1 MWAHTKCNIL
11 IIGELELIIIF
22 AAYPSCRRSNSY
34 IINMKKLLL
43 LVCIAWAGQCV
54 SVVSAQ
60 SSSKSIYKKGWI
72 DFNKNG
78 VKDIFED
85 PSQPVEKRVKDLLS
99 QMTVEE
105 KSCQLATLYGF
116 GRVLKDSLPT
126 PAWKEAIWKDGIANI
141 DEQLNGVGRGAKR
154 APHLIVPF
162 SNHVK
167 AINETQ
173 RWFIEETRLGIPVD
187 FSNEGIH
194 GLNHTKATPLPAPIA
209 IGSTWNAEL
218 VREAGEIVGKEARV
232 LGYTNVYAPILDV
245 VRDPRWGRTLECYGE
260 DPYLI
265 GELGVQ
271 MVDGIQSQGV
281 AATLKHFA
289 VYSSPK
295 GGRDGNCRTDPH
307 VTPRELHEIYLY
319 PFKHVIQQSHPMGV
333 MSSYNDWNGEPV
345 TSSYYFLTKLLR
357 EEYGF
362 DGYVVSDSQAV
373 EFVHTKHQVAEDY
386 DEAVRQ
392 VLEAGLNVRTHFTPP
407 ADFILPIRRLLAE
420 NKISMATIDKRVSE
434 VLAVKFRLGL
444 FDAPYRDNPKEADEV
459 AGADKH
465 SDFVKE
471 MQRQSLVLLKND
483 GQLLPLNKKEIKK
496 VLVTGPLADEDN
508 FMISRYGPNGLSTI
522 TVLQGIKDYLKG
534 DVEVVYS
541 KGCNI
546 IDKEWPASEVLPAVL
561 TAEEVA
567 DMDKAASEA
576 QAADVIIAVMGE
588 DEYRVGE
595 SRSRT
600 SLELPG
606 RQRELL
612 QALHATG
619 KPVVLVLI
627 NGQPLTINWED
638 QNLPA
643 ILEAWFPS
651 FQGGKIIAE
660 TLFGDYNPG
669 GKLTVTFPKSVGQIE
684 LNFPFKK
691 GSHGTQPSS
700 GPNGSGSTRVLGA
713 LYPFGYGLSYT
724 TFAYSNLEV
733 TAPDK
738 GTQGEVQVSFDITNT
753 GKYAGEEVAQL
764 YVRDLVSSVVT
775 YDSRLRGFQRV
786 LLQPNETKRMHFTLK
801 PADLELLDRNMEW
814 TVEPGTFEV
823 RVGASSEDIR
833 LKKKFTLI
841 E

>member
-1 MWAHTKCNIL
+1 M
-11 IIGELELIIIF
+11 
-22 AAYPSCRRSNSY
+22 
-34 IINMKKLLL
+34 
-43 LVCIAWAGQCV
+43 
-54 SVVSAQ
+54 
-60 SSSKSIYKKGWI
+60 
-72 DFNKNG
+72 
-78 VKDIFED
+78 
-85 PSQPVEKRVKDLLS
+85 
-99 QMTVEE
+99 
-105 KSCQLATLYGF
+105 
-116 GRVLKDSLPT
+116 
-126 PAWKEAIWKDGIANI
+126 
-141 DEQLNGVGRGAKR
+141 
-154 APHLIVPF
+154 
-162 SNHVK
+162 
-167 AINETQ
+167 
-173 RWFIEETRLGIPVD
+173 
-187 FSNEGIH
+187 
-194 GLNHTKATPLPAPIA
+194 
-209 IGSTWNAEL
+209 
-218 VREAGEIVGKEARV
+218 
-232 LGYTNVYAPILDV
+232 
-245 VRDPRWGRTLECYGE
+245 
-260 DPYLI
+260 
-265 GELGVQ
+265 
-271 MVDGIQSQGV
+271 
-281 AATLKHFA
+281 
-289 VYSSPK
+289 
-295 GGRDGNCRTDPH
+295 
-307 VTPRELHEIYLY
+307 
-319 PFKHVIQQSHPMGV
+319 
-333 MSSYNDWNGEPV
+333 
-345 TSSYYFLTKLLR
+345 
-357 EEYGF
+357 
-362 DGYVVSDSQAV
+362 
-373 EFVHTKHQVAEDY
+373 
-386 DEAVRQ
+386 
-392 VLEAGLNVRTHFTPP
+392 
-407 ADFILPIRRLLAE
+407 
-420 NKISMATIDKRVSE
+420 
-434 VLAVKFRLGL
+434 

-465 SDFVKE
+465 SEFVKE

-508 FMISRYGPNGLSTI
+508 FMISRYGPNGLPTI

-567 DMDKAASEA
+567 DMDKAVSEA
-576 QAADVIIAVMGE
+576 QSADVIIAVMGE

-733 TAPDK
+733 TAPAK
-738 GTQGEVQVSFDITNT
+738 GTQGEVQISFDITNT